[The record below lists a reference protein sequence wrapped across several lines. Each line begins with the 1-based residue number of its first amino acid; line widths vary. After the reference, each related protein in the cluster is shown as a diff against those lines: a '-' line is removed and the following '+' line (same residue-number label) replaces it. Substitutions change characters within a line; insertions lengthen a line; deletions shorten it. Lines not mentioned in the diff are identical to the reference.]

1 MPEPI
6 RSLLA
11 EIRRALASLYGERLH
26 GVFLFGS
33 RARGDACDESDVDIL
48 VVLDEVADYGA
59 EIRRTGELT
68 ASLSLRYELSVSRV
82 FVSLDDWRH
91 RESPFLLNVR
101 EDAIAA

>member
-1 MPEPI
+1 MPERI

-11 EIRRALASLYGERLH
+11 EIREALESLYGERLY

-33 RARGDACDESDVDIL
+33 RARGEACDESDVDVL
-48 VVLDEVADYGA
+48 VVLDELADYGA
-59 EIRRTGELT
+59 EIRRTSELI

-91 RESPFLLNVR
+91 RESPFLINVR